1 LSEPL
6 LGAGSASHNGA
17 LVGWRY
23 GYTS

>member
-6 LGAGSASHNGA
+6 LGAGSASHHGA